1 MYIYL
6 IIPHTY
12 IQTLDSPSVRQLV
25 HTFRVLLV
33 YPSICQSG
41 FILYV
46 MISPISTYIH
56 YIYDSVLGVVHISC
70 VLCMHIFICD
80 RYNINKNIKQ

>member
-12 IQTLDSPSVRQLV
+12 IQTLDSPSVRQLQSTPCLSFNMPV
-25 HTFRVLLV
+25 WFR
-33 YPSICQSG
+33 SICDDMPYDLH
-41 FILYV
+41 I
-46 MISPISTYIH
+46 

>member
-6 IIPHTY
+6 IIPHSY

-41 FILYV
+41 FALYV
-46 MISPISTYIH
+46 MKCPMIYIYI